1 MPTDINQSELINMAL
16 PQDHEIEKH
25 PGTDHAPMIRLATYG
40 YSQAQ
45 EMLITCLGI
54 VLAGSEALP
63 FPLPPPLVSGRLKLL
78 ALLDLESMFM
88 V

>member
-1 MPTDINQSELINMAL
+1 MPTVSNHSELINMAL
-16 PQDHEIEKH
+16 LKDHEIETH
-25 PGTDHAPMIRLATYG
+25 PGTDLAPMIRLATYG

-45 EMLITCLGI
+45 EMLITCLDI

-63 FPLPPPLVSGRLKLL
+63 FPLLPSLVSGRLKLL